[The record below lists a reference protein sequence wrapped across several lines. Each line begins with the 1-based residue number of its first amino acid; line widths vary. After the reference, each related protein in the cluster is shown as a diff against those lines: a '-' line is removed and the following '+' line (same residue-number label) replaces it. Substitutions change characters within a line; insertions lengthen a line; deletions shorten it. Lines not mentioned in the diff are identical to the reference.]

1 VARVARDRTREIP
14 LVVRGDGTSRVQT
27 VDSWRAP
34 RLHDLLRRFQR
45 RAGPPVLASAPLR
58 QTGGPTVESPR
69 DALHLWDRAELDA
82 IFLQGHLLVRSAER
96 PTAGDE
102 S

>member
-1 VARVARDRTREIP
+1 
-14 LVVRGDGTSRVQT
+14 

-34 RLHDLLRRFQR
+34 RLHDLLRRFRR

-58 QTGGPTVESPR
+58 QTGGPAVESPR
-69 DALHLWDRAELDA
+69 DALDLWEQAKLDA
-82 IFLQGHLLVRSAER
+82 IFLQGHLLVRTSR
-96 PTAGDE
+96 RHTTIDE